1 MTEDNSVIR
10 FKQAINFSIWALI
23 FDSLLSFIVV
33 VLTQILL
40 MRMFHSKSNIPIK
53 ISHLVKTIFHL
64 TSLLY
69 ISAFYYI
76 ATIKSLKPKIIKFAI
91 ALLILVIVC
100 LFSDLLNF
108 SSKYFSIIT
117 FSYLSK
123 INLILWDSF
132 YLLGLIFLFSI
143 FSHARLSGYR
153 NFSAL
158 LMALYTAAFVF
169 YRLPALFLKQF
180 YHLKIF
186 PFLNLTT
193 FFLAVLILL
202 STLFLLFILK
212 RKINKDFLTHI
223 QKP

>member
-64 TSLLY
+64 SSLLY
-69 ISAFYYI
+69 ISTFYYL

-91 ALLILVIVC
+91 ALLVLVIVC

-108 SSKYFSIIT
+108 SSKYLSIIT

-132 YLLGLIFLFSI
+132 YLTHYLFSV
-143 FSHARLSGYR
+143 H
-153 NFSAL
+153 L
-158 LMALYTAAFVF
+158 LYF
-169 YRLPALFLKQF
+169 
-180 YHLKIF
+180 
-186 PFLNLTT
+186 
-193 FFLAVLILL
+193 
-202 STLFLLFILK
+202 
-212 RKINKDFLTHI
+212 
-223 QKP
+223 